1 MLGHIASRLGE
12 LKANILEVSHGRL
25 MLDVPA
31 KGVTIDITVET
42 RGSEH
47 ARDIMAGLTQDGLD
61 PRRLDPRGLS
71 ESAW

>member
-1 MLGHIASRLGE
+1 
-12 LKANILEVSHGRL
+12 

-42 RGSEH
+42 RGHDH
-47 ARDIMAGLTQDGLD
+47 ARDILSELEADGLA

-71 ESAW
+71 DRAW